1 MTVQRSERVKE
12 QLKKEIGYII
22 QNNIKDPRLGM
33 VTVTEA
39 EVSADLRNAKV
50 FISVYGSEEEK
61 KQTMKILTK
70 ANGFIR
76 SEIGKR
82 IRMKHVPEL
91 LIKFDETIEKSNR
104 IQELLHQIE
113 AEKHE

>member
-33 VTVTEA
+33 VTVTDA
-39 EVSADLRNAKV
+39 EISADLRNAKI

-61 KQTMKILTK
+61 KLTMQILNK

-91 LIKFDETIEKSNR
+91 LIRFDETIEKSNR